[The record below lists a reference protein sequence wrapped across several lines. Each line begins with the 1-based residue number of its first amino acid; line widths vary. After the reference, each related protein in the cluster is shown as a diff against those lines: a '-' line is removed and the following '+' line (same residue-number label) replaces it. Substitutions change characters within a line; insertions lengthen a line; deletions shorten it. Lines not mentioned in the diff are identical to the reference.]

1 VEDVMPIA
9 TGLEREEIEAEL
21 QVPRMAALPA
31 LHFLLRGYLFVKSIK
46 ILLDLVRFSV
56 QGKKRFDMDAPV
68 GPFGTKVGDFGLVPS
83 STFHLAREQLGLLN

>member
-1 VEDVMPIA
+1 MPIA

-21 QVPRMAALPA
+21 QVPCMAALPL
-31 LHFLLRGYLFVKSIK
+31 LHFFVRVICSSK
-46 ILLDLVRFSV
+46 ILNFFDLVRFSV

-83 STFHLAREQLGLLN
+83 TFHLAREQLGVLDY